1 MTRVLIVQPVI
12 PHYTVRL
19 FDALAT
25 LQDLDVHVVASPRVP
40 GAPVTVDNLP
50 SWADAGHRCREA
62 LAGRVFWQ
70 TGLKIPDA
78 WKFGD
83 VVCVDGAPRF
93 LSNIPILWDAWR
105 RGLGI
110 IWWGHGWSATSVAW
124 RARVRC
130 QMMRISDVILL
141 YTEREAKELTARLGA
156 HIPIIGLNNTIDSRP
171 IRDAVA
177 EWPTERLSA
186 FRRAHGFSEDGLLLF
201 CGRLRSSPS
210 TELDVALHG
219 LARLAQRH
227 KALRLAIIGAGEEKV
242 SLANLA
248 QHLGISDRIIWVGPL
263 FDERQLAPWFLSA
276 TAFVYPGTVGL
287 SLLHALSYG
296 LPVITH
302 DETRKQGPEI
312 AALEDGV
319 NGYTF
324 RRGDAEHLATLI
336 DRLVTNPEL
345 RESMSRRALR
355 TTQEDYSF
363 TNMIARFSR
372 AISDAS
378 RISLAK
384 SKVS

>member
-1 MTRVLIVQPVI
+1 M
-12 PHYTVRL
+12 
-19 FDALAT
+19 
-25 LQDLDVHVVASPRVP
+25 
-40 GAPVTVDNLP
+40 
-50 SWADAGHRCREA
+50 
-62 LAGRVFWQ
+62 FWQ
-70 TGLKIPDA
+70 NGLTIPDA
-78 WKFGD
+78 WTFGD
-83 VVCVDGAPRF
+83 VVCVNGAPRF

-124 RARVRC
+124 RVRLRR

-141 YTEREAKELTARLGA
+141 YTEREARDFAAQLGPGT
-156 HIPIIGLNNTIDSRP
+156 PIIGLNNTIDSRP

-177 EWPTERLSA
+177 EWSIERVSA
-186 FRRAHGFSEDGLLLF
+186 FRRTHGFAEASLLLF
-201 CGRLRSSPS
+201 CGRLRSWPS
-210 TELDVALHG
+210 TELHVAL
-219 LARLAQRH
+219 LALAKLAQQH
-227 KALRLAIIGAGEEKV
+227 KALRLAIIGDGEEKV
-242 SLANLA
+242 PLETLAKR
-248 QHLGISDRIIWVGPL
+248 LGISDRVIWLGPL
-263 FDERQLAPWFLSA
+263 FDERQLAPWFISA

-302 DETRKQGPEI
+302 DETRKQAPEI

-324 RRGDAEHLATLI
+324 RRGDAEHLARLI
-336 DRLVTNPEL
+336 DRLLTNPEL
-345 RESMSRRALR
+345 RESMSRRALK

-372 AISDAS
+372 AISEAS
-378 RISLAK
+378 RISLAR